1 LRAGSIGWHDEHED
15 EERRRVRKAMSIS
28 IGIHVALFAALVISP
43 PSSLQPLPA
52 TIAVELVAGPQI
64 APPAAPP
71 APRPRG
77 RKTPP
82 PPPAPEPPAPE
93 AAPQPPPP
101 PIAKAPVQVLPENA
115 PKPDKKV
122 KQAPEKKPKE
132 VAKAEAKEKPAEKP
146 AKEPA
151 KKPEK
156 DLSYEDAMKSLD
168 EELGE
173 DETEDLLARAPARP
187 NVRTAAE
194 SSGAAQSQAGVKLS
208 PEEAAWI
215 VATRRLIQSKWV
227 TPSNFSGRGLQTVM
241 KLQLSASGAVIGEP
255 EVVRTS
261 GDPYFDDNA
270 VKAVIMVSPLPVPP
284 RPGTTTFVFS
294 SEE

>member
-1 LRAGSIGWHDEHED
+1 MRAGLLGWHDEQED

-43 PSSLQPLPA
+43 PASFTPMPQ
-52 TIAVELVAGPQI
+52 TISVELVAGPQI
-64 APPAAPP
+64 AAPAAP
-71 APRPRG
+71 RPSG
-77 RKTPP
+77 RSKPP

-93 AAPQPPPP
+93 AAPEPPPP
-101 PIAKAPVQVLPENA
+101 PMPKAPVQVLPENA

-122 KQAPEKKPKE
+122 KQASENKPKE
-132 VAKAEAKEKPAEKP
+132 VAKAEAKEKPADKP
-146 AKEPA
+146 AREPA

-156 DLSYEDAMKSLD
+156 NLSYEDAMKSLG

-173 DETEDLLARAPARP
+173 DETEDLLAPAPARP
-187 NVRTAAE
+187 NARTAAE
-194 SSGAAQSQAGVKLS
+194 SSGAAQSQTGARIS
-208 PEEAAWI
+208 AEDAAWI
-215 VATRRLIQSKWV
+215 VATRRLIQTKWV

-241 KLQLSASGAVIGEP
+241 ELRLSASGAVIGEP
-255 EVVRTS
+255 VVVRTS

-284 RPGTTTFVFS
+284 RAGTTKFVFS

>member
-1 LRAGSIGWHDEHED
+1 MRAGSLGWHDEQGD
-15 EERRRVRKAMSIS
+15 EERRRVRKAVSIS

-43 PSSLQPLPA
+43 PSSLRPLPA

-64 APPAAPP
+64 AAPAAPA

-77 RKTPP
+77 KAKP

-93 AAPQPPPP
+93 AAPEPPPP

-122 KQAPEKKPKE
+122 KQAPEKKSKE

-194 SSGAAQSQAGVKLS
+194 SSGAAQSQAGARLS
-208 PEEAAWI
+208 PEDAAW
-215 VATRRLIQSKWV
+215 VAATKRLIQSKWV
-227 TPSNFSGRGLQTVM
+227 TPSNFRGRGLKTG
-241 KLQLSASGAVIGEP
+241 LQIRLSATGEVLEEP
-255 EVVRTS
+255 RVTHPSE
-261 GDPYFDDNA
+261 DPYFDDNA
-270 VKAVIMVSPLPVPP
+270 VRAVMSVSPLPVPP
-284 RPGTTTFVFS
+284 RAGTTTFTFS